1 MHDQMWSNGLLRTE
15 VVSMTLDHRQHQ
27 GLFGE
32 AFVRVLASAAGLVV
46 ARADLD
52 VTGEDFT
59 ISYKGARGDKRHPK
73 IDVQVKSWIKSKA
86 DASWRNGSWLYRMRA
101 ASFNEIAGDD
111 FSLPRFL
118 FVVIVP
124 DDVVDYARC
133 EAGQMAL
140 SHSAYWVSLADH
152 TLVDPAA
159 QATVAVEIPQEN
171 ILTVDSLRNLL
182 HPHFGAK
189 MSAS

>member
-1 MHDQMWSNGLLRTE
+1 MRSGTLLRTE
-15 VVSMTLDHRQHQ
+15 VVSMTLNHRQHQ

-59 ISYKGARGDKRHPK
+59 ISYKGTRGDKRHPK
-73 IDVQVKSWIKSKA
+73 IDVQVKSWIKSNA

-101 ASFNEIAGDD
+101 ANFNEIAGDD

-124 DDVVDYARC
+124 DDTLDYARC

-140 SHSAYWVSLADH
+140 SHSAYWASLADH
-152 TLVDPAA
+152 ALVDPAV
-159 QATVAVEIPQEN
+159 QATVAVKIPQEN
-171 ILTVDSLRNLL
+171 LLTVDSIRRLL
-182 HPHFGAK
+182 HPRFSAT